1 MKGFTLIELMIVVF
15 TIGIVAAIV
24 VPALN
29 NYNHGIDAPEQRID
43 GVTPQRKGGHPCG

>member
-1 MKGFTLIELMIVVF
+1 MKGFTLIELMIVVAI
-15 TIGIVAAIV
+15 IGIGAAIV

-43 GVTPQRKGGHPCG
+43 GMTSQREGGHPCD